1 MCVGVA
7 YFRVAGAAKS
17 VVAIENAGGAINQIA
32 PTTHEPR
39 RRRQADAKREK
50 VARVINAEP
59 DSLPAALGDASDVMM
74 AHLLRVLPAALCAL
88 VRGRPSKVVPHGCRG
103 GVGVYGGRG
112 PLGSTIRP

>member
-17 VVAIENAGGAINQIA
+17 VVAIENAGGAINQIV

-50 VARVINAEP
+50 KAWR
-59 DSLPAALGDASDVMM
+59 
-74 AHLLRVLPAALCAL
+74 LLRQ
-88 VRGRPSKVVPHGCRG
+88 RHGRS
-103 GVGVYGGRG
+103 
-112 PLGSTIRP
+112 LGS

>member
-59 DSLPAALGDASDVMM
+59 DSLPAALGDASDAMM
-74 AHLLRVLPAALCAL
+74 APLLRVLPAVLRAWI
-88 VRGRPSKVVPHGCRG
+88 RRSGRQR
-103 GVGVYGGRG
+103 
-112 PLGSTIRP
+112 